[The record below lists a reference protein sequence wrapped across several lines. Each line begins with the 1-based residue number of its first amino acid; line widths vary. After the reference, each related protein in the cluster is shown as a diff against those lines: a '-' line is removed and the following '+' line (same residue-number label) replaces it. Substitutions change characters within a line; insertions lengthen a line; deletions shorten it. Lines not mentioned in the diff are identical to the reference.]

1 MTAGSMIAG
10 SSEEAPKEVSMVRRP
25 FSIGRVSFCLLP
37 LLALA
42 LWIVA
47 LSSLATAG
55 GTATAAA
62 PARISVPIP
71 AAAKSANVVML
82 ELSVSVLRTGSAAH
96 LGAVVSIKSAT
107 GATTEVGRLSVA
119 GDQQSYQF
127 NISRA
132 LGREASG
139 SAEVEVALI
148 DRGGGATP
156 SNAALV
162 IGRAEIVAR

>member
-1 MTAGSMIAG
+1 
-10 SSEEAPKEVSMVRRP
+10 MVRRP

-47 LSSLATAG
+47 LSSLAIAG
-55 GTATAAA
+55 WTATAAS
-62 PARISVPIP
+62 PARFSVPVP
-71 AAAKSANVVML
+71 AGARSSSIVLL
-82 ELSVSVLRTGSAAH
+82 ELSVSVLRKGGTAH
-96 LGAVVSIKSAT
+96 LGGVVSIKGAT
-107 GATTEVGRLSVA
+107 GATTEVGRFSVA

-127 NISRA
+127 NVSRA
-132 LGREASG
+132 LGREPGG

-148 DRGGGATP
+148 DRGGGAVP
-156 SNAALV
+156 SNAALS